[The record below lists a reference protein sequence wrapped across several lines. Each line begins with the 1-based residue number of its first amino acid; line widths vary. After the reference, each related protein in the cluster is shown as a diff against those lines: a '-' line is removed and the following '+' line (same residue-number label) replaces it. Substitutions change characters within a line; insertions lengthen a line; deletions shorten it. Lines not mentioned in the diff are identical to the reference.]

1 MAQELFQK
9 VAYIG
14 LRNADGSF
22 MLNVPLYV
30 KVSELNKNG
39 MTDTQEK
46 VLHRIS
52 EIMIERYEK
61 QLSEYFAGLKRA
73 NNETKNG
80 GNNEQRTFQS
90 SEV

>member
-14 LRNADGSF
+14 LRNADGSL

-52 EIMIERYEK
+52 EIMIQRYEK

-73 NNETKNG
+73 NNENKN
-80 GNNEQRTFQS
+80 RR
-90 SEV
+90 

>member
-1 MAQELFQK
+1 MAEQYQK
-9 VAYIG
+9 IAYIG
-14 LRNADGSF
+14 LRKTDGSL

-52 EIMIERYEK
+52 EIMIQRYEK
-61 QLSEYFAGLKRA
+61 QISEYFTSLKQLD
-73 NNETKNG
+73 NQKL
-80 GNNEQRTFQS
+80 
-90 SEV
+90 

>member
-14 LRNADGSF
+14 LRNADGSL

-52 EIMIERYEK
+52 EIMIKRYEK

-73 NNETKNG
+73 NNENKE
-80 GNNEQRTFQS
+80 NEL
-90 SEV
+90 